1 MRIFYFL
8 LFISIY
14 SGACAQRDN
23 EALLSINAQIEEAA
37 VKKNTDLLEKYIADD
52 FVFIHGTGFIDNKSS
67 WIKSVANPSSKFS
80 SRVQDSTTVELH
92 DDVALVTGKVEIT
105 RLDKDISV
113 GYGIL
118 YIRVYRKKKDEWQI
132 ISHRTTKMWN
142 H

>member
-52 FVFIHGTGFIDNKSS
+52 FVFIHGTGFVDNKSS
-67 WIKSVANPSSKFS
+67 
-80 SRVQDSTTVELH
+80 
-92 DDVALVTGKVEIT
+92 
-105 RLDKDISV
+105 
-113 GYGIL
+113 
-118 YIRVYRKKKDEWQI
+118 
-132 ISHRTTKMWN
+132 
-142 H
+142 